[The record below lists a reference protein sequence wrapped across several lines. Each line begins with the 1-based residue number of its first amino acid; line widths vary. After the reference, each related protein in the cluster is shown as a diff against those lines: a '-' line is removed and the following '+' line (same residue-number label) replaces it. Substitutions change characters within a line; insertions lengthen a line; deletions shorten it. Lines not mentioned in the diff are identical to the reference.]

1 MSFKSF
7 FQHAILFLSL
17 TLEIEAFT
25 SLPCASLVT
34 RNRVVLFGAFNKRNK
49 QGDLL
54 KKMNE
59 AKKQK
64 EMTGENSPTADA
76 VDTSQVRKSNDEIKK
91 ENDMKRFEQLLNSE
105 AATINYGVDGES
117 DIYMTKKQEEEDIDA
132 GCKCTDGLFSN

>member
-1 MSFKSF
+1 
-7 FQHAILFLSL
+7 
-17 TLEIEAFT
+17 
-25 SLPCASLVT
+25 
-34 RNRVVLFGAFNKRNK
+34 
-49 QGDLL
+49 
-54 KKMNE
+54 MNE